1 MCTGRTCTQQFLD
14 RAWTWAA
21 TYSSIQSSAGQHRC
35 QKLAIWQNKQCSR
48 DSLFKEN
55 SIWEALAS
63 QQGVNLSYCNCRPTG
78 QSGCCPHLTHLLHT
92 SKCDLR
98 RPPSMLLTLTVQRV
112 FACGPRARICK
123 PWGKVHKNIQ
133 CRVLPIYCTPNP
145 FSLLAHFLLHWGEKE
160 RRGLFWGHLD
170 VKKCFRIFSCSAAST
185 TQRRSR

>member
-14 RAWTWAA
+14 REWTWAA
-21 TYSSIQSSAGQHRC
+21 TYSSIRSSAGQHRC
-35 QKLAIWQNKQCSR
+35 KKSAIWQNKQCSR

-63 QQGVNLSYCNCRPTG
+63 QQRVKLSYCNCRPTER
-78 QSGCCPHLTHLLHT
+78 SGCCPHLTHLLHT
-92 SKCDLR
+92 SKCNLR

-112 FACGPRARICK
+112 FACGQRSRICK
-123 PWGKVHKNIQ
+123 PWGKVHKTSSAESSQFIVLQ
-133 CRVLPIYCTPNP
+133 LPSLYLPISYCTKGRKK
-145 FSLLAHFLLHWGEKE
+145 STL
-160 RRGLFWGHLD
+160 WGHLD